1 MKNKVVLKLENKV
14 RPQLKTQEKD
24 FQNGRVCSI
33 YQPANGCCTLHTLV
47 EILIFAVIPVF
58 PLFYMFPLHFDA
70 KRGEKEARD
79 SLLQGSFSNLGKGC
93 QNEI

>member
-1 MKNKVVLKLENKV
+1 MICYVIIRHEVDKK
-14 RPQLKTQEKD
+14 RR
-24 FQNGRVCSI
+24 FSI
-33 YQPANGCCTLHTLV
+33 VDNDALPWCCTLHTLV